1 MANEYIINVGDEEQF
16 KTDVVSSNTPVLV
29 DFWATWCAPC
39 RAIAPILEELANDYA
54 GRVTV
59 AKVDVDSNQSTAA
72 QYGVRSI
79 PTLLLFKDG
88 QVIGQL
94 VGNVP
99 KQRLQDFV
107 NQAL

>member
-29 DFWATWCAPC
+29 DFWATWCGPC
-39 RAIAPILEELANDYA
+39 HAIAPILEELANDYA

>member
-1 MANEYIINVGDEEQF
+1 MASENIINVGDADFQNQ
-16 KTDVVSSNTPVLV
+16 VISSEHPVLV
-29 DFWATWCAPC
+29 DFWATWCGPC
-39 RAIAPILEELANDYA
+39 RALAPILEDLSTEYV
-54 GRVTV
+54 GRVKV

-72 QYGVRSI
+72 QFGVRSI

-99 KQRLQDFV
+99 KQRLVEFV
-107 NQAL
+107 DQAL

>member
-1 MANEYIINVGDEEQF
+1 MASEHIINVGDADFQNQVISSEQ
-16 KTDVVSSNTPVLV
+16 PVLV
-29 DFWATWCAPC
+29 DFWATWCGPC
-39 RAIAPILEELANDYA
+39 RALAPILEDLSNEYV
-54 GRVTV
+54 GKVTI

-72 QYGVRSI
+72 QFGVRSI

-99 KQRLQDFV
+99 KQRLMEFV
-107 NQAL
+107 DQAL

>member
-1 MANEYIINVGDEEQF
+1 MASEHIINVGDGDFQSQ
-16 KTDVVSSNTPVLV
+16 VISSENPVLV
-29 DFWATWCAPC
+29 DFWATWCGPC
-39 RAIAPILEELANDYA
+39 RALAPILEDLSTEYE
-54 GRVTV
+54 GRIKI

-72 QYGVRSI
+72 QFGVRSI

-99 KQRLQDFV
+99 KQRLVEFV
-107 NQAL
+107 DQAL